1 MKPEAF
7 LLTYLAW
14 IHNHL
19 RALLSVRDDVLFF
32 LSVVEEVKPLR
43 RLHVHSLLELQRLRE
58 SSGSAAEAEAGYRGA
73 PYH

>member
-43 RLHVHSLLELQRLRE
+43 RLHVHSLLELQQLRE